1 MYTYTY
7 HHFEYCIPK
16 LVLYEKVSLSMYIHI
31 YKEVALSV
39 KGRNL

>member
-7 HHFEYCIPK
+7 HHYEYCIPK

-31 YKEVALSV
+31 YIYKEVALSV
-39 KGRNL
+39 